1 MTSEAACRPPSSAF
15 KLNAICEKLARSSDP
30 EDLAAAMVAGGGDA
44 CADEAPDD
52 LCSPRAPPPPLRDPA
67 EEDDLDDERPQAAL
81 NGALTDDNSD
91 DNEADDDAPQEPLV
105 AVSTA
110 AASSMPTGTAFSE
123 VPCPW
128 PDTESALD
136 GRMRNKRKNFQP
148 KNIAAAVFADSDEE
162 EEEDE
167 DEDEREDAEQS
178 TQPPPPLLL
187 PSVADVAQDDDGDDE
202 DDDGALSPS
211 ACFKEATASSVT
223 TPPPLVPT
231 TCSEGAVS
239 GAVREEGPLDLSDCG
254 STRRKLQQPVKRVL
268 FNSSAISAE
277 GGGLALPRPSS
288 FPEAV
293 VDLSGGSG
301 SGGGGGG
308 GGRKSEDDDDDGP
321 TSAAED
327 GRSSASLPS
336 PLRLQAPCNEPPVT
350 VGGGSSHFVGGSR
363 QHLLHHHHHHHH
375 QHQQLPPHQHQ
386 QSHPPQQQQQQQQ
399 PPVQHH
405 QHRAADASLMKDY
418 AENTMKELLSMYG
431 LHDVVESIT
440 KHVPLHHFSSGNIL
454 ESMSPGALLGTQAFL
469 QNIEAVARAKEQA
482 AAAACAT
489 SQHQQSGGTGTGTM
503 VGTGGGGPPVL
514 VSCLGSTAPGPG
526 GALSA
531 PPLSPASSSCGSTG
545 ASLTDA
551 TTALSGRGALPP
563 RLSPAPAAP
572 CSADVMGNK
581 GTVSA
586 GSIPGDVANKALQIA
601 GAAAQSLLGS
611 HAQAMLPQDMATTLL
626 TLATLG
632 GKMAP
637 EALNSTLAAGGVLA
651 NAPVSSSSSSGG
663 GSSPLAAVPTMSH
676 AAGEF
681 ITRR

>member
-30 EDLAAAMVAGGGDA
+30 EDLAVAMAAGGDDA

-91 DNEADDDAPQEPLV
+91 DNEADDDVPQEPSLV

-110 AASSMPTGTAFSE
+110 AAASSMPTGAAFSE

-162 EEEDE
+162 EEDD
-167 DEDEREDAEQS
+167 DEDEREDSEQS
-178 TQPPPPLLL
+178 VLPPPPPADAALGAGRRSRRRRRRRRRRRVAI
-187 PSVADVAQDDDGDDE
+187 SVLQGSRRVLGDD
-202 DDDGALSPS
+202 A
-211 ACFKEATASSVT
+211 
-223 TPPPLVPT
+223 
-231 TCSEGAVS
+231 
-239 GAVREEGPLDLSDCG
+239 
-254 STRRKLQQPVKRVL
+254 
-268 FNSSAISAE
+268 
-277 GGGLALPRPSS
+277 
-288 FPEAV
+288 
-293 VDLSGGSG
+293 
-301 SGGGGGG
+301 
-308 GGRKSEDDDDDGP
+308 
-321 TSAAED
+321 
-327 GRSSASLPS
+327 SSASADELFGS
-336 PLRLQAPCNEPPVT
+336 ITYIIIITITIRTSSYRLISINNSRT
-350 VGGGSSHFVGGSR
+350 HRNRSSSNSHPQV
-363 QHLLHHHHHHHH
+363 
-375 QHQQLPPHQHQ
+375 QHQ
-386 QSHPPQQQQQQQQ
+386 
-399 PPVQHH
+399 

-440 KHVPLHHFSSGNIL
+440 KHVPLHHFSSGKIL

-482 AAAACAT
+482 AAAAAAAASAN
-489 SQHQQSGGTGTGTM
+489 SQQQQQQSGGTGTT
-503 VGTGGGGPPVL
+503 VGTGGPPVL
-514 VSCLGSTAPGPG
+514 ISCLGSTAPGPG

-551 TTALSGRGALPP
+551 TTAVSGRGALPP

-572 CSADVMGNK
+572 CSADVLANK
-581 GTVSA
+581 GTAAA
-586 GSIPGDVANKALQIA
+586 GSMPGDMANKALQMA

-611 HAQAMLPQDMATTLL
+611 HAQGMLPQDMATTLL

-637 EALNSTLAAGGVLA
+637 EALNNTLAAGGVLA

-676 AAGEF
+676 AAGLMSTNLANCLSVKLDQPKVPP
-681 ITRR
+681 IDYSRYVRRYSSATQCGSNYCKDLNYREHFHCLDCNSRVFVKKEEMIRHFKWHKKRDESLQHGFLRYSPHGRLLGEVPQLRPQQEADALPLSKG